1 MTAGTVKWATAP
13 HAEATS
19 YKRHEGPWEVFLQL
33 LDPERPTLT
42 EPTDDPAQQK
52 AAKRSVPVYVLG
64 ELTHTGRK
72 AQVLARY
79 GATLDADKWSP
90 EAADALF
97 DVVAGMGLWAV
108 VHTTHSATAELVS
121 CRVILLYSRPV
132 TPDEHERICRA
143 LMAKL
148 AVDGFGFDSCSAD
161 AKRDMFRPS
170 HPDGGFYRSQVT
182 PGEPLD
188 VDEWLSRAPAEAAT
202 ASAAEAVEAV
212 QDPDRADRVVEL
224 ILSKDLPALADLPED
239 ARTTDGLGWDDGVF
253 KAAARLVRA
262 HNSGARLSLEELEAA
277 FLEAAPA
284 AENNYDP
291 RHKWDNAVEAVGDEG
306 LTELERAPRSTAAED
321 FAALPGQGADGDLRP
336 GVRVE
341 LQRLRD
347 RAEAQRLFAEET
359 GATPDVDWRERLT
372 GGGGFVFDIPAD
384 LPSVWGDGTR
394 SLWARG
400 EALML
405 VGPSGVGKS
414 TLAGQLVRAMVLGGG
429 TVLGLPVRGMGK
441 VLYLAMDR
449 PAQLRRS
456 LHRQFTEDERATL
469 EQKLVVWAGPPPAD
483 LASDPGLL
491 LEMCRAA
498 GADVVVVDSLKD
510 AALGLSEDTVGAA
523 YNSARQAAL
532 AGGVEVL
539 ELHHQVKRGANGG
552 APTTLADV
560 YGSGWIT
567 AGAGSVVLLHGEAGA
582 ASVEL
587 RHLKQ
592 PAEPVGPLTIE
603 HDPVAGVSRVGE
615 VVPRAA
621 LAEQKHRELM
631 SQVHEY
637 LTHAEAEGAPP
648 MSKTRIQGAVTG
660 KNERVAAALDALV
673 DGGYVKREWAERYDV
688 HRVARPF
695 DLI

>member
-1 MTAGTVKWATAP
+1 MTETATQTPVSIPAGELSAEAYQQAGLAVFPLKARTKDPATAHGYKDATTDRERFSWDDHNVGLP
-13 HAEATS
+13 MSMNGLVAIDVDDLNAEAV
-19 YKRHEGPWEVFLQL
+19 KL
-33 LDPERPTLT
+33 LDRYPTARQRTRKGFHAVYSTRETLSNSHT
-42 EPTDDPAQQK
+42 LGPGVDVRGVGYIVVEP
-52 AAKRSVPVYVLG
+52 S
-64 ELTHTGRK
+64 
-72 AQVLARY
+72 
-79 GATLDADKWSP
+79 
-90 EAADALF
+90 
-97 DVVAGMGLWAV
+97 
-108 VHTTHSATAELVS
+108 
-121 CRVILLYSRPV
+121 I
-132 TPDEHERICRA
+132 
-143 LMAKL
+143 
-148 AVDGFGFDSCSAD
+148 
-161 AKRDMFRPS
+161 
-170 HPDGGFYRSQVT
+170 HPDGHEYTWESRGIA
-182 PGEPLD
+182 PLP
-188 VDEWLSRAPAEAAT
+188 EEIRKRLRAAGQSAAPATSDQVGAFFADHT
-202 ASAAEAVEAV
+202 AEADDANFHLSERMGWARQLLTEMGRNETCIRVLPNVLRDAGAGLYSAQRGVEDLRDLLLNAEG
-212 QDPDRADRVVEL
+212 PDDFRPEFEGMLPRAL
-224 ILSKDLPALADLPED
+224 GMALADD
-239 ARTTDGLGWDDGVF
+239 APSESMLGCG
-253 KAAARLVRA
+253 
-262 HNSGARLSLEELEAA
+262 GA
-277 FLEAAPA
+277 
-284 AENNYDP
+284 
-291 RHKWDNAVEAVGDEG
+291 
-306 LTELERAPRSTAAED
+306 
-321 FAALPGQGADGDLRP
+321 LRP
-336 GVRVE
+336 GVQRE

-539 ELHHQVKRGANGG
+539 ELHHQVKRGANGS

-631 SQVHEY
+631 SRVHEY
-637 LTHAEAEGAPP
+637 LTQAEAEGAPP
-648 MSKTRIQGAVTG
+648 PSKETLRKEVTG
-660 KNERVAAALDALV
+660 NNTQVAAAVDALKEQ
-673 DGGYVKREWAERYDV
+673 GYVKREYNGRFFEYT
-688 HRVARPF
+688 VARPF

>member
-1 MTAGTVKWATAP
+1 MTAATIKF
-13 HAEATS
+13 ATH
-19 YKRHEGPWEVFLQL
+19 KRLADPFGPLEMTSEEFLQWLDLDAPSVVPDDAKKTVPSYL
-33 LDPERPTLT
+33 LATLTGTDPET
-42 EPTDDPAQQK
+42 
-52 AAKRSVPVYVLG
+52 
-64 ELTHTGRK
+64 
-72 AQVLARY
+72 AQVRYRY
-79 GATLDADKWSP
+79 GAALDVDKWTP
-90 EAADALF
+90 E
-97 DVVAGMGLWAV
+97 DVQVLRGRVRGLGAWAV
-108 VHTTHSATAELVS
+108 IHSTHSSSAEVAS
-121 CRVILLYSRPV
+121 CRVIVLYCRPV
-132 TPDEHERICRA
+132 TPDEHARISDA
-143 LMAKL
+143 LMAQL
-148 AVDGFGFDSCSAD
+148 GEGLPAFDKAS
-161 AKRDMFRPS
+161 RVPRQEMFRPS
-170 HPDGGFYRSQVT
+170 AHPDRVQDYWHEVVE
-182 PGEPLD
+182 GELLD
-188 VDEWLSRAPAEAAT
+188 VEVWLSRAPAEAAT

-224 ILSKDLPALADLPED
+224 ILSKDLPELAALPEGG
-239 ARTTDGLGWDDGVF
+239 RTDDGHGWDSGVY
-253 KAAARLVRA
+253 KLATRLIRA
-262 HNSGARLSLEELEAA
+262 HNSGARGTLEELEAA
-277 FLEAAPA
+277 FFEAAPPA
-284 AENNYDP
+284 DGSYNP

-306 LTELERAPRSTAAED
+306 LTELERDPRSTAAQD
-321 FAALPGQGADGDLRP
+321 FAAMPGQGPDGDLRP
-336 GVRVE
+336 GVQRE

-347 RAEAQRLFAEET
+347 RAEAQRLFAEES
-359 GATPDVDWRERLT
+359 GATPGVDWRERLT
-372 GGGGFVFDIPAD
+372 GGGGFVFDIPTD
-384 LPSVWGDGTR
+384 LPSVWGEGTR

-603 HDPVAGVSRVGE
+603 HDPAAGVSRVGE
-615 VVPRAA
+615 AVPRAA

-637 LTHAEAEGAPP
+637 LTRAEAEGVPP
-648 MSKTRIQGAVTG
+648 MSKTRIQAGVTG
-660 KNERVAAALDALV
+660 KNERVGTALDALV
-673 DGGYVKREWAERYDV
+673 QEGYVKREWAERYDV
-688 HRVARPF
+688 HSVARPF
-695 DLI
+695 DLL